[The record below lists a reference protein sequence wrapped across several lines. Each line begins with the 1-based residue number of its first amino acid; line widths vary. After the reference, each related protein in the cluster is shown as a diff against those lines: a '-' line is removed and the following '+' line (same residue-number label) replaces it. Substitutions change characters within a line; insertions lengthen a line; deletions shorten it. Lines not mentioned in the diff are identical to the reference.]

1 MAIRRYCRH
10 YIRTFT
16 FINVLYLVFSF
27 ILLFYFRLLL
37 VREDRHSFINF
48 KRTMIE
54 RIYKL
59 FERLADIGSDKYL
72 HFIVG
77 MMVAAIMRLHVGA
90 LAALTAVTI
99 VMIAKETIDHFIR
112 KENFDLTDAL
122 FGVMGGVITLIL
134 MI

>member
-1 MAIRRYCRH
+1 
-10 YIRTFT
+10 
-16 FINVLYLVFSF
+16 
-27 ILLFYFRLLL
+27 
-37 VREDRHSFINF
+37 
-48 KRTMIE
+48 MIE

-90 LAALTAVTI
+90 LAALVALIFVTI
-99 VMIAKETIDHFIR
+99 VMVTKECIDHFIR

-122 FGVMGGVITLIL
+122 FGVMGGVVMLIL

>member
-1 MAIRRYCRH
+1 
-10 YIRTFT
+10 
-16 FINVLYLVFSF
+16 
-27 ILLFYFRLLL
+27 
-37 VREDRHSFINF
+37 
-48 KRTMIE
+48 MIE

-77 MMVAAIMRLHVGA
+77 MMVAAIVRLHVGA
-90 LAALTAVTI
+90 LAALIAVVI
-99 VMIAKETIDHFIR
+99 VMVVKECIDHFVR

-122 FGVMGGVITLIL
+122 AGVMGGLVTLIL

>member
-1 MAIRRYCRH
+1 
-10 YIRTFT
+10 
-16 FINVLYLVFSF
+16 
-27 ILLFYFRLLL
+27 
-37 VREDRHSFINF
+37 
-48 KRTMIE
+48 MIE

-90 LAALTAVTI
+90 LAALVAVAI
-99 VMIAKETIDHFIR
+99 VMAGKECIDHFVR

-122 FGVMGGVITLIL
+122 FGVMGGVVIL

>member
-1 MAIRRYCRH
+1 
-10 YIRTFT
+10 
-16 FINVLYLVFSF
+16 
-27 ILLFYFRLLL
+27 
-37 VREDRHSFINF
+37 
-48 KRTMIE
+48 MIE

-59 FERLADIGSDKYL
+59 FERLASIGSDKYL

-90 LAALTAVTI
+90 LAALVALIFVTI
-99 VMIAKETIDHFIR
+99 VMVTKECIDHFIR

-122 FGVMGGVITLIL
+122 AGVMGGVVMLIL

>member
-1 MAIRRYCRH
+1 
-10 YIRTFT
+10 
-16 FINVLYLVFSF
+16 
-27 ILLFYFRLLL
+27 
-37 VREDRHSFINF
+37 
-48 KRTMIE
+48 MIK

-90 LAALTAVTI
+90 LAALVALIFVTI
-99 VMIAKETIDHFIR
+99 VMITKECIDHFVR

-122 FGVMGGVITLIL
+122 FGIMGGVVMLIL

>member
-1 MAIRRYCRH
+1 M
-10 YIRTFT
+10 
-16 FINVLYLVFSF
+16 L
-27 ILLFYFRLLL
+27 
-37 VREDRHSFINF
+37 
-48 KRTMIE
+48 E

-90 LAALTAVTI
+90 LAALTAVVI
-99 VMIAKETIDHFIR
+99 VMAGKECIDHFIR
-112 KENFDLTDAL
+112 KENFDWEDTLA
-122 FGVMGGVITLIL
+122 GVMGGAVMLIL